1 MRPHTDRV
9 LPSFCVGMENSPD
22 IMAARQIAGDLGYE
36 HHERIFTKEEAC
48 SIVEKVVYHMET
60 YVVQEKRRE
69 EKRRG
74 MVWCVCV
81 CAPFIVI
88 SSSFP
93 MFPNVRQYL
102 AQYLHLLSTFF
113 PPFLHLLSIDMSLN

>member
-69 EKRRG
+69 EERREEKRDG
-74 MVWCVCV
+74 VVCVCV

-88 SSSFP
+88 SSSFHRYFQCFL
-93 MFPNVRQYL
+93 MYGNI
-102 AQYLHLLSTFF
+102 STFF
-113 PPFLHLLSIDMSLN
+113 PPSLHLLFTFFP